1 MSVGLVYSG
10 AVCPVGRGVGVL
22 VVRTVK
28 VVVVGLA
35 VILGVVEAVYEVRVG
50 HRPSQ

>member
-10 AVCPVGRGVGVL
+10 AVCPVGRGVRVL
-22 VVRTVK
+22 VVRSVK
-28 VVVVGLA
+28 VIVVGVA
-35 VILGVVEAVYEVRVG
+35 VVLGVVEAVYEMGVG